1 LRKIVFNNYKLNKI
15 NYMEMEA
22 AKLIAKGIALLPL
35 AGVGLGQ
42 GIMMAKALEAM
53 GRNPEVSGDIFT
65 KMLIGAALIE
75 SIAILAFVG
84 YFIM

>member
-1 LRKIVFNNYKLNKI
+1 MSV
-15 NYMEMEA
+15 EA
-22 AKLIAKGIALLPL
+22 VTQLAKGIALIPL
-35 AGVGLGQ
+35 FGVALGQ

-53 GRNPEVSGDIFT
+53 GRNPEAGGELFT
-65 KMLIGAALIE
+65 RMLIGAALIE

>member
-1 LRKIVFNNYKLNKI
+1 MLEPESAR
-15 NYMEMEA
+15 
-22 AKLIAKGIALLPL
+22 LIAKGIALLPL
-35 AGVGLGQ
+35 IGAAIGQ
-42 GIMMAKALEAM
+42 GIMMASAMEAM
-53 GRNPEVSGDIFT
+53 GRNPEASGDVFT